1 MDNIV
6 IGQMTEKSWTDVA
19 RIYESGIATKNA
31 TFQTEVPDWDSW
43 DKAHRKDCRLIA
55 IINGT
60 IVGWAALSNVSSRC
74 VYSGV
79 AEVSIYVDSGYRKK
93 GIGDKLMESLIK
105 ESELNGIW
113 SLQSGIFPENTGS
126 LKLHH
131 KHGFRTIGI
140 KERIGKMGNTWRD
153 VLMVERRSHVVG
165 VD

>member
-1 MDNIV
+1 MIDIK
-6 IGQMTEKSWTDVA
+6 IGQMTDKSWTDVA

-31 TFQTEVPDWDSW
+31 TFQTEAPDWNSW
-43 DKAHRKDCRLIA
+43 DNAHRNDCRLIA
-55 IINGT
+55 TIDNKII
-60 IVGWAALSNVSSRC
+60 GWAALSNVSSRC

-79 AEVSIYVDSGYRKK
+79 AEVSVYVDAGYR
-93 GIGDKLMESLIK
+93 GVGVGDKLMDSLIK

-113 SLQSGIFPENTGS
+113 TLQAGIFPENIGS

-140 KERIGKMGNTWRD
+140 KERIGKMDKIWRD
-153 VLMVERRSHVVG
+153 VAMLERRSKVVG